1 MKSAVPA
8 ADTTQ
13 RVEVVKLAIHAK
25 HIQQEFKE
33 FITGLDPATYTKSLM
48 QSYFTDRRH
57 QGQISIFTVPL
68 DRLYEFR

>member
-33 FITGLDPATYTKSLM
+33 FITGLDP
-48 QSYFTDRRH
+48 RH
-57 QGQISIFTVPL
+57 IHEIPHAEL
-68 DRLYEFR
+68 LH